1 MVWVAVGT
9 VLGALLLAAVVVY
22 NRLIRAKVAVRNA
35 WAQVDTQL
43 QRRHDL
49 IPNLVATVQAYT
61 DHERGVLDAVT
72 QARAT
77 ALTIRDPLDREVAED
92 HLGVAVA
99 RLLAVSEGYPDLKA
113 DGNFRALQEE
123 LSATEDRLAFARGFA
138 NDRVARYREMTDTLP
153 GLLIARPFGM
163 PRGEL
168 FALEEE
174 RARRRP
180 DVTFDDAQPDPGQ
193 PGGDH
198 DGAGGGGPDVADEHG
213 SGGGQG

>member
-1 MVWVAVGT
+1 MGWVVAGAV
-9 VLGALLLAAVVVY
+9 VGALLLAGIVVF

-49 IPNLVATVQAYT
+49 IPNLVTTVRAYA

-72 QARAT
+72 EARAT

-99 RLLAVSEGYPDLKA
+99 RLLAVAEHHPDLRS
-113 DGNFRALQEE
+113 DGNFRALQAE
-123 LSATEDRLAFARGFA
+123 LSATEDRLAFARGSA
-138 NDRVARYREMTDTLP
+138 NDRVARYRELTDTLP

-163 PRGEL
+163 PRAEL

-174 RARRRP
+174 RVRRRP
-180 DVTFDDAQPDPGQ
+180 PVAF
-193 PGGDH
+193 GDGL
-198 DGAGGGGPDVADEHG
+198 DEGGGPR
-213 SGGGQG
+213 

>member
-1 MVWVAVGT
+1 MVWVTVGT
-9 VLGALLLAAVVVY
+9 ILGALLLAAIVIY

-49 IPNLVATVQAYT
+49 IPNLVATVRAYA

-77 ALTIRDPLDREVAED
+77 ALSVRDPLDREVAED

-99 RLLAVSEGYPDLKA
+99 RLLALSEDHPDLKA
-113 DGNFRALQEE
+113 DGNFRALQQE
-123 LSATEDRLAFARGFA
+123 LTATEDRLAFARGFA
-138 NDRVARYREMTDTLP
+138 NDRVARYRELTDTLP
-153 GLLIARPFGM
+153 GLLLARPFGM

-168 FALEEE
+168 FLLEEE

-180 DVTFDDAQPDPGQ
+180 AVAFGDALGS
-193 PGGDH
+193 
-198 DGAGGGGPDVADEHG
+198 DGAPG
-213 SGGGQG
+213 